1 MAPEFL
7 ERLLENLPPSPDPDG
22 RLLCGPEGNE
32 DATVVRVPEGRA
44 LVQTV
49 DILSPIGNDPYT
61 FGQIAAANALS
72 DVYAMGGEPWCAMNI
87 AFFPSTPKAAA
98 EGLGMDVLT
107 AILRGGADKLHEAGG
122 VLAGG
127 HTVEDEEPKYGLS
140 VTGVVDPAH
149 VATNAGLCPGDVLI
163 LTKPLGTG
171 ILSTVAKAHWDG
183 WEEAEAEFCRWA
195 SRLNRVGASVIR
207 ELGLRAAT
215 DITGFGLGGHALEQ
229 AVLGQRFPPGQAVA
243 LQLPGDEEVF
253 PGVQQTAGGGA
264 QGAGQGDVGQALQHP
279 GAFFPAGGGVSPK
292 ASAKGRPAGEEGG
305 GFPQGGGRHGPQAGG
320 FHALGG
326 EVPEE
331 KHRGGYGEDLLQGV
345 GPGGG
350 Q

>member
-127 HTVEDEEPKYGLS
+127 HTDRKS
-140 VTGVVDPAH
+140 VV
-149 VATNAGLCPGDVLI
+149 
-163 LTKPLGTG
+163 
-171 ILSTVAKAHWDG
+171 
-183 WEEAEAEFCRWA
+183 
-195 SRLNRVGASVIR
+195 
-207 ELGLRAAT
+207 
-215 DITGFGLGGHALEQ
+215 
-229 AVLGQRFPPGQAVA
+229 
-243 LQLPGDEEVF
+243 
-253 PGVQQTAGGGA
+253 
-264 QGAGQGDVGQALQHP
+264 
-279 GAFFPAGGGVSPK
+279 
-292 ASAKGRPAGEEGG
+292 
-305 GFPQGGGRHGPQAGG
+305 
-320 FHALGG
+320 
-326 EVPEE
+326 
-331 KHRGGYGEDLLQGV
+331 
-345 GPGGG
+345 
-350 Q
+350 